1 MKKMEHFAKVYTLG
15 TEGIFSLVVF
25 TAIGFLIGWKI
36 DKDSFWPPLLAVI
49 GMFIGLSSFIVC
61 LLELIKQEEKRKKHE
76 ESK

>member
-36 DKDSFWPPLLAVI
+36 DKDSFWPPVLAVI
-49 GMFIGLSSFIVC
+49 GMFIGLSSFVVC
-61 LLELIKQEEKRKKHE
+61 LLQINKMDNKRKKYE

>member
-1 MKKMEHFAKVYTLG
+1 MEHFAKVYTLG

-25 TAIGFLIGWKI
+25 TVIGFLIGWKI

-49 GMFIGLSSFIVC
+49 GMFIVLSSFIVC